1 VKGETIRIAIDA
13 MLANPLRT
21 FLSTLGV
28 VIGVAALVAIL
39 ALSDGLERY
48 SRSQIESTTDL
59 QTIVLSVKSVDVV
72 DGVAIRRES
81 PVRLTEGDAAE
92 LEQLLEPFGGKVAI
106 FAAGSG
112 WISIPGD
119 TTGQATY
126 AVATTPEAESMMP
139 QSVQE
144 GRFLRETDRSSETV
158 VVLSS
163 SLAAALA
170 RSPDRTGE
178 LVGRSVAW
186 NRADPTWTVIGI
198 VGDRPADPM
207 KRAWIPFSDANS
219 RLLDPENR
227 RPPSIG
233 IRVDRIED
241 LPVSTAEIERWLV
254 DRFGDTWKEEIGVAT
269 NRRRVDQ
276 VKQAMLVFKLVMGA
290 IAGIA
295 LLVGGIGIMNVLLA
309 SVSERTREIGTRK
322 AVGAR
327 GRDVNRQFLIESV
340 VITGSGSLLGILM
353 GMASA
358 AGIAAAVRRFTGAPV
373 SAAFTWPSVVIAV
386 GAALV
391 VGLVFGTWPAR
402 RAAGLSPVEAL
413 RDE

>member
-1 VKGETIRIAIDA
+1 
-13 MLANPLRT
+13 
-21 FLSTLGV
+21 
-28 VIGVAALVAIL
+28 
-39 ALSDGLERY
+39 
-48 SRSQIESTTDL
+48 
-59 QTIVLSVKSVDVV
+59 
-72 DGVAIRRES
+72 
-81 PVRLTEGDAAE
+81 
-92 LEQLLEPFGGKVAI
+92 
-106 FAAGSG
+106 
-112 WISIPGD
+112 
-119 TTGQATY
+119 
-126 AVATTPEAESMMP
+126 
-139 QSVQE
+139 
-144 GRFLRETDRSSETV
+144 
-158 VVLSS
+158 
-163 SLAAALA
+163 
-170 RSPDRTGE
+170 
-178 LVGRSVAW
+178 
-186 NRADPTWTVIGI
+186 
-198 VGDRPADPM
+198 M

-241 LPVSTAEIERWLV
+241 LPASTAEIERWLV

-340 VITGSGSLLGILM
+340 VITGSGSLLGILL

-358 AGIAAAVRRFTGAPV
+358 AGIAAAVRRFSGAPV